1 MKYGY
6 QLISRPVPIL
16 QMFKGI
22 SIGMDMSYGSNMMFG
37 VVPMFDNE
45 HIPSWGN
52 FYKTNARTEAYADFG
67 YSLVAN
73 GYFSEAR
80 QQLKAEIPEVDW

>member
-16 QMFKGI
+16 QMFKGVRI
-22 SIGMDMSYGSNMMFG
+22 SMDMSYGSNMMFG

-45 HIPSWGN
+45 HIPSGGS
-52 FYKTNARTEAYADFG
+52 D
-67 YSLVAN
+67 
-73 GYFSEAR
+73 
-80 QQLKAEIPEVDW
+80 D